1 MGALQTSLLRY
12 PLTKKASLLMGYVLI
27 RGLNDRRAHAKDLA
41 RYLAPMKVKLNLI
54 AYNPSPG
61 SELRPPS
68 VDDYERFHGWLLA
81 EKIFVRRRGKKG
93 DRIMAACGQ
102 LGGEGR
108 SSAILQLIEG

>member
-1 MGALQTSLLRY
+1 
-12 PLTKKASLLMGYVLI
+12 
-27 RGLNDRRAHAKDLA
+27 
-41 RYLAPMKVKLNLI
+41 MKVKLNLI

-81 EKIFVRRRGKKG
+81 ENIFVRRRGKKG
-93 DRIMAACGQ
+93 GGIMAACGQ

-108 SSAILQLIEG
+108 LAGALKA